1 MDKAFGYDHFL
12 FFFFFFIGSS
22 FTSKHL
28 SCFSTT
34 DKGKMTSTVV
44 SKQNASFFLS
54 LMGFYFF
61 TSNILLSYVLVS
73 KSFKMWI

>member
-54 LMGFYFF
+54 LMGFFSLQVAY
-61 TSNILLSYVLVS
+61 Y
-73 KSFKMWI
+73 